1 MSDIVSPIYIKYQI
15 LSSNKRHN
23 AHCIENTIQAKNA
36 VAACA
41 TIDASYDSSRFA
53 EYLTIVKT

>member
-1 MSDIVSPIYIKYQI
+1 MSGIVSPSYIKTQI
-15 LSSNKRHN
+15 LSSNEGHN
-23 AHCIENTIQAKNA
+23 AHCIENTLQVRNA

-41 TIDASYDSSRFA
+41 TIDASYDRSRFA